1 MTTKDDLVPGGRWLL
16 QTGEGYLGA
25 LRAIAVGMAAD
36 PNLIR
41 PLDWEFFSHEVQ
53 SFLAIR
59 GVWTTLVLNPDDPD
73 LENMAEFEE
82 CLHEVMDEYHDRYPS
97 TLSYRLFITTG
108 DGSGPCR
115 SSPSRILVSSW
126 TNVAIR
132 YDDGLW
138 YGCGYFAESSEDPN
152 LQVAAQSNNVEDLT
166 SAASDP
172 TISEPNKT
180 VRGTEVS
187 INQSPQKI
195 SRVESSN
202 TMDDLVP
209 GGRWIQTPG
218 NNFESAVYALAI
230 GLSANPRVTRPLKWN
245 SIRPEK
251 IHYDYLK
258 PCCNTAFRG
267 SDESFNPNDPMNEKF
282 LSVAMEEWN
291 KYAKN
296 KLHLFAE
303 IEGEITQLVVYKG
316 DAEPTT
322 VLVRLTGDRWEG
334 CGYCRDD
341 EADVSETYNTATLL
355 PTEDVNQDA
364 LSLVVYPGIT
374 TEPEASHDAPISS
387 DSEKMGEKF
396 ELELQTV
403 LSRSEPLLI
412 AISGIVPAMEK
423 LNMSLNEVRT
433 GLRAATKPTRDR
445 SYTGPKR
452 KPNTAF
458 PKVPS
463 AADMNDT
470 QVHQSNASTQSISAY
485 HDADHDDSCSDSD

>member
-1 MTTKDDLVPGGRWLL
+1 MTTKEDLVPGGRWLL

-25 LRAIAVGMAAD
+25 LGAIAVGMAAD
-36 PNLIR
+36 PNLVR
-41 PLDWEFFSHEVQ
+41 PLDWESYSQENNY
-53 SFLAIR
+53 FLGLR
-59 GVWTTLVLNPDDPD
+59 LVWIMLELDDD
-73 LENMAEFEE
+73 DSDMENLFE
-82 CLHEVMDEYHDRYPS
+82 CLHEIMEEWHNRYS
-97 TLSYRLFITTG
+97 ATRRYNLFVTTG
-108 DGSGPCR
+108 DGSGSCR
-115 SSPSRILVSSW
+115 FLRSRTLVSSW

-187 INQSPQKI
+187 INQSPEK
-195 SRVESSN
+195 SSKVESSN

-209 GGRWIQTPG
+209 EGRWIQTPG

-230 GLSANPRVTRPLKWN
+230 GLSANPRVTRPLN
-245 SIRPEK
+245 
-251 IHYDYLK
+251 
-258 PCCNTAFRG
+258 G

-291 KYAKN
+291 RYAKK

-364 LSLVVYPGIT
+364 LSLVVYPGIA

-412 AISGIVPAMEK
+412 AILGIVPAMEK

-463 AADMNDT
+463 AANMNDT
-470 QVHQSNASTQSISAY
+470 QVHQSNASTQPAQEKFATSPTSYDKFDREDSA
-485 HDADHDDSCSDSD
+485 SDSD